1 MAKFSSAVR
10 FQCKYTGS
18 IYEFTQEHD
27 IKGMREHSDYTEVVE
42 EKVVETAPTPK
53 KTAPKAKAD

>member
-1 MAKFSSAVR
+1 MAK

-18 IYEFTQEHD
+18 VYEFTQEHD

-42 EKVVETAPTPK
+42 EKVVETPAPAK
-53 KTAPKAKAD
+53 KTAPKAKVEAE

>member
-1 MAKFSSAVR
+1 MAK

-18 IYEFTQEHD
+18 VYEFTQEHD

-42 EKVVETAPTPK
+42 EKVPEAPAK
-53 KTAPKAKAD
+53 KTAPKAKVEAE